1 MEDIIKTDTPATID
15 LDVKEKSIHF
25 PVRVTM
31 SLRDNNDKFIT
42 SVDEHGH
49 IILTPEASD
58 NEFIKAH
65 TEWESDDYV
74 MPTDVETI
82 IIDGDRTKEFTVEL
96 TADMLME
103 VPSENIFADI
113 DAIGQCVIY
122 PQESNMFISASIEDS
137 LNLVTEDAYEE
148 KSEEESKPDI
158 EATIEESIE
167 DAAYSYDEVLNELE
181 RITHN
186 FTDTSSEVKCG
197 FEIEKDYGVE
207 ILSEHYRNV
216 ESKCIG
222 EWFHIIFSD
231 KKELEESLN
240 ANKEDIINRFMQGEV
255 TIFSDDV
262 VPENTLHIEELDSD
276 GFEYYYDTES
286 DSMVVVSPRGV

>member
-1 MEDIIKTDTPATID
+1 MEDIIKIDAPATID

-25 PVRVTM
+25 PVRVRM
-31 SLRDNNDKFIT
+31 SLRDNNDTFIT

-58 NEFIKAH
+58 NEFVEAH

-82 IIDGDRTKEFTVEL
+82 ILDGDRTREFTVEL

-122 PQESNMFISASIEDS
+122 PQEGNIFISATIEDS
-137 LNLVTEDAYEE
+137 LNLVTEDADEE
-148 KSEEESKPDI
+148 KAEEESKPDI

-167 DAAYSYDEVLNELE
+167 DAAYSYDEVMHELE
-181 RITHN
+181 QITHN
-186 FTDTSSEVKCG
+186 FTDDSGEVKCG
-197 FEIEKDYGVE
+197 FEIEKEFGVD
-207 ILSEHYRNV
+207 ILSEHYSNV
-216 ESKCIG
+216 ESDCIG
-222 EWFHIIFSD
+222 DWFHIKFSD
-231 KKELEESLN
+231 KKELKESLDVS
-240 ANKEDIINRFMQGEV
+240 KEDIIDRFMRGEV

-262 VPENTLHIEELDSD
+262 VPENTVHIEDLDSN

-286 DSMVVVSPRGV
+286 DSMVVVSPRGA